1 MTVRIAVRSFSGDC
15 LRHLYRVDDLDD
27 SGREYLSPVCGAWPH
42 RHRHPRGM
50 VSGNDLPELGYSFV
64 SCPGCG
70 VWSRRNRHT
79 VTVRG
84 TVAV

>member
-1 MTVRIAVRSFSGDC
+1 MTVRIAVRWFSGDAQ
-15 LRHLYRVDDLDD
+15 RHMYRADQLDD
-27 SGREYLSPVCGAWPH
+27 HGCETVAPVCEAGPH
-42 RHRHPRGM
+42 RQRHPRGM
-50 VSGNDLPELGYSFV
+50 VSWNDLPELGYSFV